1 MKSRALGLLMT
12 SGLLIS
18 SVLTAEP
25 LTDLR
30 ARFAA
35 LRNSQPIRLQV
46 EIEAKQSESSPLH
59 RSGAK
64 LTGRATVVYGPKG
77 VKIRGQRWSGSSSVS
92 SWLGA
97 GDKDKTGRVE
107 LPPFDDGEASFL
119 VDPAT
124 VLYYLLW
131 DASLLSDKP
140 ATWQGQPARL
150 LVFVPTSVGEKAASA
165 EALWRFT
172 GEIQM
177 WLGDNGLPLAMQHTM
192 RPNAEPPLPAKR
204 DQLFIFQEIDGRLL
218 AVRTEDTFSGTV
230 WDTKTVTAS
239 IAR

>member
-30 ARFAA
+30 TRLAA

-46 EIEAKQSESSPLH
+46 EIEAEHSESSPLH

-77 VKIRGQRWSGSSSVS
+77 VKVSGQRWSGSSSSS

-97 GDKDKTGRVE
+97 GGKPGGAE

-131 DASLLSDKP
+131 DAALLSDKP
-140 ATWQGQPARL
+140 ATWQGKPARL

-165 EALWRFT
+165 GALWRFT
-172 GEIQM
+172 GEVQM

-192 RPNAEPPLPAKR
+192 RPNVEPPLPVKR
-204 DQLFIFQEIDGRLL
+204 DQLFVFQEIEGRLL
-218 AVRTEDTFSGTV
+218 AARTEDTFSGAA
-230 WDTKTVTAS
+230 WDTKTVKAS